1 MKKIGMY
8 SIKIIVMLAVFL
20 ILTIILYHS
29 LGFLYV
35 IEKSLLFTVAAVVA
49 DFVFVIVKKI
59 MKRWKK
65 SK

>member
-1 MKKIGMY
+1 MKKIGTY

-35 IEKSLLFTVAAVVA
+35 IEKSLLFTAAAVVA